1 MLQVDEAMKTT
12 HFHIVTR
19 KETPQDAEIIS
30 HQLMIRAGLIRK
42 LGAGLY
48 TWSPLGLRVL
58 QKVENIIREE
68 MNASG
73 ALEMLMP
80 AVQPKELWQET
91 GRIDDFGGQLLAIH
105 DRAERDY
112 FFGPT
117 HEEVITD
124 FVRNEVNSYKQ
135 LPINFYQI
143 QTKFRDEIRPRFGVM
158 RSREFIMKDAY
169 SFHMSKDSLVE
180 TYQNMHQTYCRII
193 ERIGL
198 EYRCV
203 LADSGAIGGS
213 GSQEFHVIAD
223 SGEDAIMYSDTG
235 EYAANIEK
243 CEAVSLL
250 SVRAEAQQSM
260 VKVSTPT
267 QKTIEEVADHLQVE
281 KQQTIKTLLVEGV
294 EGPVALVVRGDHQLN
309 EIKANNLNA
318 VASPFRMLNDEE
330 IKNVAGCEPGFIGVK
345 DLNCHVVVDRTV
357 ANMSDFICGASENGH
372 HLTGVNWDRD
382 ATFQEVADLRDAQV
396 GDPSPDGVG
405 TLQMARGIEVGHIF
419 QLGSKYSEAMNAVVL
434 NEQGKSQAM
443 EMGCYGMGVSRMV
456 AAAIEQNH
464 DDKGIIWPAGIA
476 PFQVAILPMNYQKS
490 ERVRAAA
497 DDLYQQ
503 LSDLGIEVILD
514 DRKVRP
520 GFMMSDFEL
529 LGIPHQVIIG
539 DRALDRGEFEY
550 RMRKDMQS
558 QDVPC
563 DKIIDMLKQS
573 MGS

>member
-1 MLQVDEAMKTT
+1 MKTT
-12 HFHIVTR
+12 QFHLVTR

-30 HQLMIRAGLIRK
+30 HQLMIRSGMIRK

-48 TWSPLGLRVL
+48 TWSPLGVRVL

-68 MNASG
+68 MNKAG

-80 AVQPKELWQET
+80 AVQPKELWEET
-91 GRIDDFGGQLLAIH
+91 GRIEDFGGQLLAIH

-158 RSREFIMKDAY
+158 RSREFIMKDSY
-169 SFHMSKDSLVE
+169 SFHMNKESLVE
-180 TYQNMHQTYCRII
+180 TYQKMHQAYTNII
-193 ERIGL
+193 NRIGL
-198 EYRCV
+198 AFRCV

-223 SGEDAIMYSDTG
+223 SGEDAIMYSDVG

-243 CEAVSLL
+243 CTAVSLIAE
-250 SVRAEAQQSM
+250 RADATQEIE
-260 VKVSTPT
+260 KVETPT
-267 QKTIEEVADHLQVE
+267 QKTIEEVAAYLSVS
-281 KQQTIKTLLVEGV
+281 KAQTIKTLLVEGTD
-294 EGPVALVVRGDHQLN
+294 GPVALVVRGDHQLN
-309 EIKANNLNA
+309 EIKANNLTS
-318 VASPFRMLNDEE
+318 VATPFRMLNDDE
-330 IKNVAGCEPGFIGVK
+330 IKAVAGCDTGFIGVK
-345 DLNCHVVVDRTV
+345 DLNCQVIVDETV
-357 ANMSDFICGASENGH
+357 ANMSDFVCGASENGYH
-372 HLTGVNWDRD
+372 FTGVNWDRD
-382 ATFQEVADLRDAQV
+382 ASFQQVEDLRDAQV

-405 TLQMARGIEVGHIF
+405 TLKMARGIEVGHIF
-419 QLGSKYSEAMNAVVL
+419 QLGSKYSEAMKAVVL

-443 EMGCYGMGVSRMV
+443 EMGCYGMGVTRMV

-490 ERVRAAA
+490 ERVRLAA
-497 DDLYQQ
+497 DELYAE
-503 LSDLGIEVILD
+503 LTALGIEVILD

-529 LGIPHQVIIG
+529 LGVPHQVIIG
-539 DRALDRGEFEY
+539 DRALDRNEVEY
-550 RMRKDMQS
+550 RARIDMDSKDVARDTIVS
-558 QDVPC
+558 FLS
-563 DKIIDMLKQS
+563 DKIS
-573 MGS
+573 A

>member
-1 MLQVDEAMKTT
+1 MRTT
-12 HFHIVTR
+12 AFHLVTR

-30 HQLMIRAGLIRK
+30 HQLMIRTGMIRK

-48 TWSPLGLRVL
+48 TWAPLGLKVL
-58 QKVENIIREE
+58 QKIENIIREE
-68 MNASG
+68 MNAAG

-91 GRIDDFGGQLLAIH
+91 GRIEDFGGQLLAIH

-169 SFHMSKDSLVE
+169 SFHLNHESLVE
-180 TYQNMHQTYCRII
+180 TYEKMKLAYTNII
-193 ERIGL
+193 SRIGL
-198 EYRCV
+198 DFRCV

-223 SGEDAIMYSDTG
+223 SGEDAIMYSETG
-235 EYAANIEK
+235 EYAANLEK
-243 CEAVSLL
+243 CEAVGLL
-250 SVRAEAQQSM
+250 DSRAAATAEIE
-260 VKVSTPT
+260 KIHTPE
-267 QKTIEEVADHLQVE
+267 QKTIDSVAAFLQVD
-281 KQQTIKTLLVEGV
+281 KTQTIKTLLVAGV
-294 EGPVALVVRGDHQLN
+294 DEPVALVVRGDHSLN
-309 EIKANNLNA
+309 EVKANNLA
-318 VASPFRMLNDEE
+318 SVASPLRMLDDDE
-330 IKNVAGCEPGFIGVK
+330 IKAVAGCDAGSIGVK
-345 DLNCHVVVDRTV
+345 GFKGHVVVDRTV
-357 ANMSDFICGASENGH
+357 ANMSDFICGANENDYH
-372 HLTGVNWDRD
+372 FTGVNWDRD
-382 ATFQEVADLRDAQV
+382 ASFDEIQDIRDAQV

-405 TLQMARGIEVGHIF
+405 TLNVARGIEVGHIF
-419 QLGSKYSEAMNAVVL
+419 QLGNKYSKAMNAVVL

-443 EMGCYGMGVSRMV
+443 EMGCYGMGVTRMV

-464 DDKGIIWPAGIA
+464 DDKGIIWPANIA
-476 PFQVAILPMNYQKS
+476 PFAVAILPMNYQKS
-490 ERVRAAA
+490 ERVRRTA
-497 DDLYQQ
+497 DELYESLTSQ
-503 LSDLGIEVILD
+503 GIEVILD

-539 DRALDRGEFEY
+539 DRALDENEVEY
-550 RMRKDMQS
+550 RNRTDMESIRVSRDTINDFLAEQI
-558 QDVPC
+558 
-563 DKIIDMLKQS
+563 KA
-573 MGS
+573 

>member
-1 MLQVDEAMKTT
+1 MRTT
-12 HFHIVTR
+12 AFHLVTR

-30 HQLMIRAGLIRK
+30 HQLMIRTGMIRK

-68 MNASG
+68 MNAAG
-73 ALEMLMP
+73 GLEMLMP

-91 GRIDDFGGQLLAIH
+91 GRIEDFGGQLLVIH

-124 FVRNEVNSYKQ
+124 FVRNEINSYKQ

-158 RSREFIMKDAY
+158 RAREFIMKDAY
-169 SFHMSKDSLVE
+169 SFHLTQESLE
-180 TYQNMHQTYCRII
+180 ATYQNMKKAYTNII
-193 ERIGL
+193 NRIGL
-198 EYRCV
+198 DFRCV

-223 SGEDAIMYSDTG
+223 SGEDAIMYSDIG
-235 EYAANIEK
+235 EYAANLEQ

-250 SVRAEAQQSM
+250 SERKEATE
-260 VKVSTPT
+260 KLEKISTPG
-267 QKTIEEVADHLQVE
+267 QKTIDELCNFLAIDSSH
-281 KQQTIKTLLVEGV
+281 TIKTLLVEGI
-294 EGPVALVVRGDHQLN
+294 EKPVALVVRGDHSLN
-309 EIKANNLNA
+309 EVKAVNLATVASPLRMLNEDEIKA
-318 VASPFRMLNDEE
+318 VTGCD
-330 IKNVAGCEPGFIGVK
+330 AGSIGVK
-345 DLNCHVVVDRTV
+345 DLDATTVIIDRTV
-357 ANMSDFICGASENGH
+357 ANMSNFVCGANENDFH
-372 HLTGVNWDRD
+372 YTGVNWQRD
-382 ATFQEVADLRDAQV
+382 ANFDSIEDLRDAMV

-405 TLQMARGIEVGHIF
+405 TLLMARGIEVGHIF
-419 QLGSKYSEAMNAVVL
+419 QLGNKYSKAMNAVVL

-443 EMGCYGMGVSRMV
+443 EMGCYGMGVTRMV

-464 DDKGIIWPAGIA
+464 DDKGIIWPANIA
-476 PFQVAILPMNYQKS
+476 PFSVAILPMNYQKS
-490 ERVRAAA
+490 ERVKRAA
-497 DDLYQQ
+497 DELYAKLQAQ
-503 LSDLGIEVILD
+503 GIEVILD

-520 GFMMSDFEL
+520 GFMLSDFEL

-539 DRALDRGEFEY
+539 DRSLDENQIEY
-550 RMRKDMQS
+550 RNRTDMEAL
-558 QDVPC
+558 
-563 DKIIDMLKQS
+563 KISRDTIESMLIEKIKA
-573 MGS
+573 

>member
-1 MLQVDEAMKTT
+1 MRTT
-12 HFHIVTR
+12 DFHLVTR

-30 HQLMIRAGLIRK
+30 HQLMIRTGMIRK

-68 MNASG
+68 MNAVG
-73 ALEMLMP
+73 GLEMLMP

-91 GRIDDFGGQLLAIH
+91 GRIADFGDQLLAIH

-124 FVRNEVNSYKQ
+124 FVRNEINSYKQ

-169 SFHMSKDSLVE
+169 SFHLTQESLE
-180 TYQNMHQTYCRII
+180 NTYQNMKLAYTNII
-193 ERIGL
+193 NRIGL
-198 EYRCV
+198 DFRCV

-223 SGEDAIMYSDTG
+223 SGEDAIMYSDIG
-235 EYAANIEK
+235 EYAANLEK
-243 CEAVSLL
+243 CEAVNLL
-250 SVRAEAQQSM
+250 PERKDATAELE
-260 VKVSTPT
+260 KISTPG
-267 QKTIEEVADHLQVE
+267 QKTIDELCHFLSIDSIHS
-281 KQQTIKTLLVEGV
+281 IKTLLVEGM
-294 EGPVALVVRGDHQLN
+294 EKPVALVVRGDHSLN
-309 EIKANNLNA
+309 EVKAVNLAA
-318 VASPFRMLNDEE
+318 VAAPLRMLNDDE
-330 IKNVAGCEPGFIGVK
+330 IKALTGADAGSIGVK
-345 DLNCHVVVDRTV
+345 DLDATIIVDRTV
-357 ANMSDFICGASENGH
+357 ANMNDFVCGANENDFH
-372 HLTGVNWDRD
+372 YTGVNWQRD
-382 ATFQEVADLRDAQV
+382 ADFDSIEDLRDAMV

-405 TLQMARGIEVGHIF
+405 TLMVARGIEVGHIF
-419 QLGSKYSEAMNAVVL
+419 QLGSKYSKAMNAVVL

-443 EMGCYGMGVSRMV
+443 EMGCYGMGVTRMV

-464 DDKGIIWPAGIA
+464 DDKGIIWPANIA
-476 PFQVAILPMNYQKS
+476 PFSVAILPMNYQKS
-490 ERVRAAA
+490 ERVKRAA
-497 DDLYQQ
+497 DELYANLQAQ
-503 LSDLGIEVILD
+503 GIEVILD

-539 DRALDRGEFEY
+539 DRSLDENQVEY
-550 RMRKDMQS
+550 RNRTDMES
-558 QDVPC
+558 L
-563 DKIIDMLKQS
+563 KISRDTIESMLIEKIKA
-573 MGS
+573 

>member
-1 MLQVDEAMKTT
+1 MKTT
-12 HFHIVTR
+12 QFHIVTR

-48 TWSPLGLRVL
+48 TWSPLGFRVL

-68 MNASG
+68 MNKAG

-169 SFHMSKDSLVE
+169 SFHMSKESLVE
-180 TYQNMHQTYCRII
+180 TYEKMHQAYGNII
-193 ERIGL
+193 DRIGL

-243 CEAVSLL
+243 CTAISLIAE
-250 SVRAEAQQSM
+250 RAEAAQSLE
-260 VKVSTPT
+260 KVDTPT
-267 QKTIEEVADHLQVE
+267 QKTIEEVANHLSVD
-281 KQQTIKTLLVEGV
+281 KSQTIKTLLVEGV

-309 EIKANNLNA
+309 EIKAGNLAA
-318 VASPFRMLNDEE
+318 VASPFRMLNDDE
-330 IKNVAGCEPGFIGVK
+330 IKQVAGCEAGFIGVK
-345 DLNCHVVVDRTV
+345 DLSCHIIVDSTV
-357 ANMSDFICGASENGH
+357 ANMSDFVCGASENGF

-382 ATFQEVADLRDAQV
+382 ASYQQVEDLRDAQV

-405 TLQMARGIEVGHIF
+405 TLKMARGIEVGHIF
-419 QLGSKYSEAMNAVVL
+419 QLGSKYSEAMKAVVL

-443 EMGCYGMGVSRMV
+443 EMGCYGMGVTRMV

-464 DDKGIIWPAGIA
+464 DEKGIIWPAGIA

-490 ERVRAAA
+490 ERVRLAA
-497 DDLYQQ
+497 DELYQT
-503 LSDLGIEVILD
+503 LSDMGIEVILD

-529 LGIPHQVIIG
+529 LGVPHQVIIG
-539 DRALDRGEFEY
+539 DRALDRNEVEY
-550 RMRKDMQS
+550 RAR
-558 QDVPC
+558 
-563 DKIIDMLKQS
+563 IDMASKDISHDTIVNFLAEQIKA
-573 MGS
+573 

>member
-1 MLQVDEAMKTT
+1 MRTT
-12 HFHIVTR
+12 AFHLVTR

-30 HQLMIRAGLIRK
+30 HQLMIRTGMIRK

-48 TWSPLGLRVL
+48 TWAPLGLRVL

-68 MNASG
+68 MNNSG

-124 FVRNEVNSYKQ
+124 FVRNEINSYKQ

-169 SFHMSKDSLVE
+169 SFHLTQESLEE
-180 TYQNMHQTYCRII
+180 TYQKMKQAYTNII
-193 ERIGL
+193 SRIGL
-198 EYRCV
+198 DFRCV

-223 SGEDAIMYSDTG
+223 SGEDAIMYSDSG
-235 EYAANIEK
+235 EYAANLEK
-243 CEAVSLL
+243 CEAVNLL
-250 SVRAEAQQSM
+250 PTRQDATQALQ
-260 VKVSTPT
+260 KVSTPG
-267 QKTIEEVADHLQVE
+267 QKTIDDLSLFLGVNSD
-281 KQQTIKTLLVEGV
+281 QTVKTLLVEGT
-294 EGPVALVVRGDHQLN
+294 EKPVALVVRGDHSLN
-309 EIKANNLNA
+309 EVKAVNLAA
-318 VASPFRMLNDEE
+318 VASPLRMINDDE
-330 IKNVAGCEPGFIGVK
+330 IKALTGCDAGSIGVK
-345 DLNCHVVVDRTV
+345 DLDALVIVDRTV
-357 ANMSDFICGASENGH
+357 ANMSDFICGANENDF
-372 HLTGVNWDRD
+372 HLTGVNWERD
-382 ATFQEVADLRDAQV
+382 ANFDAIEDLRDAVV

-405 TLQMARGIEVGHIF
+405 TLQVARGIEVGHIF
-419 QLGSKYSEAMNAVVL
+419 QLGNKYSKAMNAVVL

-443 EMGCYGMGVSRMV
+443 EMGCYGMGVTRMV

-464 DDKGIIWPAGIA
+464 DDKGIIWPASIA
-476 PFQVAILPMNYQKS
+476 PFSVAILPMNYQKS
-490 ERVRAAA
+490 ERVKRAA
-497 DDLYQQ
+497 DELYANLQAQ
-503 LSDLGIEVILD
+503 GVEVILD

-529 LGIPHQVIIG
+529 IGIPHQVIIG
-539 DRALDRGEFEY
+539 DRSLDENQVEY
-550 RMRKDMQS
+550 RNRVDMES
-558 QDVPC
+558 S
-563 DKIIDMLKQS
+563 KINRDTIASMLVEKIKA
-573 MGS
+573 

>member
-1 MLQVDEAMKTT
+1 MRTT
-12 HFHIVTR
+12 AFHLVTR

-30 HQLMIRAGLIRK
+30 HQLMIRTGMIRK

-48 TWSPLGLRVL
+48 TWAPLGVRVL
-58 QKVENIIREE
+58 QKVEQIIREE

-80 AVQPKELWQET
+80 AVQPKELWEET
-91 GRIDDFGGQLLAIH
+91 GRINDFGGQLLAIH

-117 HEEVITD
+117 HEEVITE
-124 FVRNEVNSYKQ
+124 FVRNEINSYKQ

-169 SFHMSKDSLVE
+169 SFHLSQESLAE
-180 TYQNMHQTYCRII
+180 TYEKMQQAYTKII
-193 ERIGL
+193 DRIGL
-198 EYRCV
+198 DFRCV

-235 EYAANIEK
+235 EYAANLEK
-243 CEAVSLL
+243 CEAASLL
-250 SVRAEAQQSM
+250 NERAAAAQALE
-260 VKVSTPT
+260 KVHTPN
-267 QKTIEEVADHLQVE
+267 QKTIEGVAEFLGISSE
-281 KQQTIKTLLVEGV
+281 QTTKTLLVEGV
-294 EGPVALVVRGDHQLN
+294 EGPVALVVRGDHSLN
-309 EIKANNLNA
+309 EVKANNLAA
-318 VASPFRMLNDEE
+318 VASPLRFLDDKE
-330 IKNVAGCEPGFIGVK
+330 IKATAGCDAGSIGVK
-345 DLNCHVVVDRTV
+345 GLNCHIIVDRTV
-357 ANMSDFICGASENGH
+357 ANMSDFVCGANEDDY
-372 HLTGVNWDRD
+372 HLTGVNWERD
-382 ATFQEVADLRDAQV
+382 ASFAATEDIRDALV
-396 GDPSPDGVG
+396 GDPSPDGEG

-419 QLGSKYSEAMNAVVL
+419 QLGNKYSTAMNAVVL

-443 EMGCYGMGVSRMV
+443 EMGCYGMGVTRMV

-464 DDKGIIWPAGIA
+464 DDKGIIWPANIA
-476 PFQVAILPMNYQKS
+476 PFTVAILPMNYQKS
-490 ERVRAAA
+490 ERVKKAS
-497 DDLYQQ
+497 DELYEALMAQ
-503 LSDLGIEVILD
+503 GIEVILD

-539 DRALDRGEFEY
+539 DRALDQNEVEY
-550 RMRKDMQS
+550 RHRSDMEKIMVGR
-558 QDVPC
+558 DTINTFLL
-563 DKIIDMLKQS
+563 DKIKA
-573 MGS
+573 

>member
-1 MLQVDEAMKTT
+1 MRTT
-12 HFHIVTR
+12 AFHLVTR

-30 HQLMIRAGLIRK
+30 HQLMIRSGMIRK

-48 TWSPLGLRVL
+48 TWAPLGLRVL
-58 QKVENIIREE
+58 QKVEQIIREE

-80 AVQPKELWQET
+80 AVQPKELWEET

-124 FVRNEVNSYKQ
+124 FVRNEINSYKQ

-169 SFHMSKDSLVE
+169 SFHLDQASLEE
-180 TYQNMHQTYCRII
+180 TYQAMKNAYTNII
-193 ERIGL
+193 NRIGL
-198 EYRCV
+198 EFRCV

-223 SGEDAIMYSDTG
+223 SGEDAIMYSDSG
-235 EYAANIEK
+235 EYAANLEK

-250 SVRAEAQQSM
+250 AERQAPGKDLST
-260 VKVSTPT
+260 VETPT
-267 QKTIEEVADHLQVE
+267 QKTIDEVSAHLGIE
-281 KQQTIKTLLVEGV
+281 RAEMIKTLLVAGT
-294 EGPVALVVRGDHQLN
+294 EGPVALVVRGDHSLN
-309 EIKANNLNA
+309 EVKAANLAA
-318 VASPFRMLNDEE
+318 VESPLRMLNDEE
-330 IKNVAGCEPGFIGVK
+330 IKDLAGCEAGFIGVK
-345 DLNCHVVVDRTV
+345 DLNCQIIVDRTV
-357 ANMSDFICGASENGH
+357 ANMSDFTCGANQNGY
-372 HLTGVNWDRD
+372 HLSGVNWERD
-382 ATFQEVADLRDAQV
+382 ADFHAIEDLRDAEV

-405 TLQMARGIEVGHIF
+405 TLKVARGIEVGHIF
-419 QLGSKYSEAMNAVVL
+419 QLGNKYSTAMNAVIL

-464 DDKGIIWPAGIA
+464 DDKGIIWPANIA
-476 PFQVAILPMNYQKS
+476 PFTVAILPMNYQKS
-490 ERVRAAA
+490 ERVKRAA
-497 DDLYQQ
+497 DELYQALTAQ
-503 LSDLGIEVILD
+503 GVEVILD

-539 DRALDRGEFEY
+539 DRALDEGEVEY
-550 RMRKDMQS
+550 RDRRDMASVRVKHDTITQFLTDRL
-558 QDVPC
+558 QA
-563 DKIIDMLKQS
+563 
-573 MGS
+573 

>member
-1 MLQVDEAMKTT
+1 MKTT
-12 HFHIVTR
+12 AFHLVTR

-30 HQLMIRAGLIRK
+30 HQLMIRTGMIRK

-48 TWSPLGLRVL
+48 TWAPLGLRVL

-68 MNASG
+68 MNKSG

-169 SFHMSKDSLVE
+169 SFHLNHESLVE
-180 TYQNMHQTYCRII
+180 TYEKMHDAYTNII
-193 ERIGL
+193 NRIGL
-198 EYRCV
+198 DFRCV

-235 EYAANIEK
+235 SYAANLEK
-243 CEAVSLL
+243 CEAL
-250 SVRAEAQQSM
+250 SALSGRAEATQELTR
-260 VKVSTPT
+260 VHTPDA
-267 QKTIEEVADHLQVE
+267 KTIETVAQFLDIDPT
-281 KQQTIKTLLVEGV
+281 QTVKTLLVEGV
-294 EGPVALVVRGDHQLN
+294 DQAVALVLRGDHNLN
-309 EIKANNLNA
+309 EVKAANLA
-318 VASPFRMLNDEE
+318 EVATPLRMLNDEE
-330 IKNVAGCEPGFIGVK
+330 IKALTGCDAGSIGVK
-345 DLNCHVVVDRTV
+345 DLACHIIVDKTV
-357 ANMSDFICGASENGH
+357 ADMSDFVCGANENDY
-372 HLTGVNWDRD
+372 HLTGVNWERD
-382 ATFQEVADLRDAQV
+382 AHYHAVKDLRDALV
-396 GDPSPDGVG
+396 GDPSPDGQG
-405 TLQMARGIEVGHIF
+405 TLKMARGIEVGHIF
-419 QLGSKYSEAMNAVVL
+419 QLGNKYSKAMNAVVL

-443 EMGCYGMGVSRMV
+443 EMGCYGMGVTRMV

-464 DDKGIIWPAGIA
+464 DDRGIIWPANIA
-476 PFQVAILPMNYQKS
+476 PFTVAILPMNYQKS
-490 ERVRAAA
+490 ERVRRAA
-497 DDLYQQ
+497 DALYEQ
-503 LSDLGIEVILD
+503 LLALGIEVILD

-539 DRALDRGEFEY
+539 DRALDENQLEY
-550 RMRKDMQS
+550 RNRTDMQS
-558 QDVPC
+558 IKVDHDTIVSFLQDQINP
-563 DKIIDMLKQS
+563 
-573 MGS
+573 

>member
-1 MLQVDEAMKTT
+1 MKTT
-12 HFHIVTR
+12 AFHLVTR

-48 TWSPLGLRVL
+48 TWAPLGLRVL
-58 QKVENIIREE
+58 QKIENIIREE
-68 MNASG
+68 MNAAG

-80 AVQPKELWQET
+80 AVQPKELWEET

-169 SFHMSKDSLVE
+169 SFHLTQESLAE
-180 TYQNMHQTYCRII
+180 TYEAMKQAYTNII
-193 ERIGL
+193 SRIGL
-198 EYRCV
+198 DFRCV

-223 SGEDAIMYSDTG
+223 SGEDAIMYSDSG

-243 CEAVSLL
+243 CEAVGLIEQ
-250 SVRAEAQQSM
+250 RADAKTPLT
-260 VKVSTPT
+260 KVHTPA
-267 QKTIEEVADHLQVE
+267 QKTIDEIAGFLEVD
-281 KQQTIKTLLVEGV
+281 KSQTVKTLLVDGV
-294 EGPVALVVRGDHQLN
+294 EKPVALVIRGDHNLN
-309 EIKANNLNA
+309 EIKAGNLPQ
-318 VASPFRMLNDEE
+318 VASPLRMLNDDE
-330 IKNVAGCEPGFIGVK
+330 IKSLAGCDAGSIGVK
-345 DLNCHVVVDRTV
+345 NLACHIIVDRTV
-357 ANMSDFICGASENGH
+357 ANMSDFVCGANETDY

-382 ATFQEVADLRDAQV
+382 AQFDEIQDIRDAQV
-396 GDPSPDGVG
+396 GDPSPDGIG
-405 TLQMARGIEVGHIF
+405 TLQLARGIEVGHIF
-419 QLGSKYSEAMNAVVL
+419 QLGNKYSKAMNAVVL

-443 EMGCYGMGVSRMV
+443 EMGCYGMGVTRMV

-464 DDKGIIWPAGIA
+464 DDRGIIWPSNIA
-476 PFQVAILPMNYQKS
+476 PFSVAILPMNYQKS
-490 ERVRAAA
+490 ERVRRAA
-497 DDLYQQ
+497 DELYEALIAQ
-503 LSDLGIEVILD
+503 GFEVILD

-529 LGIPHQVIIG
+529 IGVPHQVIIG
-539 DRALDRGEFEY
+539 DRALDEDQVEY
-550 RMRKDMQS
+550 RNRTVMKSERISRDTITTFLL
-558 QDVPC
+558 
-563 DKIIDMLKQS
+563 DKTNP
-573 MGS
+573 

>member
-1 MLQVDEAMKTT
+1 MKTT
-12 HFHIVTR
+12 VFHLVTR

-30 HQLMIRAGLIRK
+30 HQLMIRTGMIRK

-48 TWSPLGLRVL
+48 TWAPLGMRVL
-58 QKVENIIREE
+58 QKVEQIIREE
-68 MNASG
+68 MNAVG
-73 ALEMLMP
+73 GLEMLMP

-169 SFHMSKDSLVE
+169 SFHLTQESLE
-180 TYQNMHQTYCRII
+180 QTYQSMKHAYTQII
-193 ERIGL
+193 DRIGL
-198 EYRCV
+198 DFRCV

-235 EYAANIEK
+235 EYAANLEK
-243 CEAVSLL
+243 CEAVSLIDE
-250 SVRAEAQQSM
+250 RKEATEELN
-260 VKVSTPT
+260 KVSTPG
-267 QKTIEEVADHLQVE
+267 QKTIDELSDFLRVASN
-281 KQQTIKTLLVEGV
+281 QTIKTLLVEGT
-294 EGPVALVVRGDHQLN
+294 EKPVALVVRGDHSLN
-309 EIKANNLNA
+309 EIKAVNLNA
-318 VASPFRMLNDEE
+318 VASPLRMLNDEE
-330 IKNVAGCEPGFIGVK
+330 IKALTGCDAGSIGVMG
-345 DLNCHVVVDRTV
+345 LNATVIVDRTV
-357 ANMSDFICGASENGH
+357 ANMSDFICGANENDF
-372 HLTGVNWDRD
+372 HLTGVNWGRD
-382 ATFQEVADLRDAQV
+382 ANFDSVEDLRDAMV

-405 TLQMARGIEVGHIF
+405 VLLEARGIEVGHIF
-419 QLGSKYSEAMNAVVL
+419 QLGNKYSTAMNAVVL

-443 EMGCYGMGVSRMV
+443 EMGCYGMGVTRMV

-464 DDKGIIWPAGIA
+464 DDKGIIWPANIA
-476 PFQVAILPMNYQKS
+476 PFQVAILPMNYLKS
-490 ERVRAAA
+490 ERVKRAA
-497 DDLYQQ
+497 DELYENLKAQ
-503 LSDLGIEVILD
+503 GVEVILD

-539 DRALDRGEFEY
+539 DRSLDENQVEY
-550 RMRKDMQS
+550 RNRTDMES
-558 QDVPC
+558 L
-563 DKIIDMLKQS
+563 KISRDTIESILVEKIKA
-573 MGS
+573 

>member
-1 MLQVDEAMKTT
+1 MRTT
-12 HFHIVTR
+12 AFHLVTR

-30 HQLMIRAGLIRK
+30 HQLMIRTGMIRK

-48 TWSPLGLRVL
+48 TWAPLGLKVL

-68 MNASG
+68 MNAAG

-124 FVRNEVNSYKQ
+124 FVRNEINSYKQ

-169 SFHMSKDSLVE
+169 SFHLNHESLVE
-180 TYQNMHQTYCRII
+180 TYEKMKQAYTNII

-198 EYRCV
+198 DFRCV

-235 EYAANIEK
+235 EYAANLEK

-250 SVRAEAQQSM
+250 EKRAPATAEIN
-260 VKVSTPT
+260 KVHTPD
-267 QKTIEEVADHLQVE
+267 QKTIESVSAFLSVD
-281 KQQTIKTLLVEGV
+281 KTQTVKTLLVEGV
-294 EGPVALVVRGDHQLN
+294 EKPVALVVRGDHSLN
-309 EIKANNLNA
+309 EVKAGNLSQVASPLRMLTDEEINA
-318 VASPFRMLNDEE
+318 VAGCD
-330 IKNVAGCEPGFIGVK
+330 AGSIGVK
-345 DLNCHVVVDRTV
+345 DLACYIIVDRTV
-357 ANMSDFICGASENGH
+357 ANMNDFVCGANENDY

-382 ATFQEVADLRDAQV
+382 ASFDDIQDIRDAQE
-396 GDPSPDGVG
+396 GDPSPDGEGLLKV
-405 TLQMARGIEVGHIF
+405 ARGIEVGHIF
-419 QLGSKYSEAMNAVVL
+419 QLGNKYSKAMNAVVL
-434 NEQGKSQAM
+434 NEQGKAQAM
-443 EMGCYGMGVSRMV
+443 EMGCYGMGVTRMV

-464 DDKGIIWPAGIA
+464 DEKGIIWPANIA
-476 PFQVAILPMNYQKS
+476 PYTVAILPMNYQKS
-490 ERVRAAA
+490 ERVRRTA
-497 DDLYQQ
+497 DELYET
-503 LSDLGIEVILD
+503 LSSQGIEVILD

-539 DRALDRGEFEY
+539 DRALDENEVEY
-550 RMRKDMQS
+550 RNRTDMES
-558 QDVPC
+558 TRISRDT
-563 DKIIDMLKQS
+563 INEFLAKQIQA
-573 MGS
+573 

>member
-1 MLQVDEAMKTT
+1 MRTT
-12 HFHIVTR
+12 AFHLVTR

-48 TWSPLGLRVL
+48 TWAPLGLRVL
-58 QKVENIIREE
+58 QKVETIIREE
-68 MNASG
+68 MNHAG

-91 GRIDDFGGQLLAIH
+91 GRIEDFGGQLLAIH

-169 SFHMSKDSLVE
+169 SFHLSQESLE
-180 TYQNMHQTYCRII
+180 ATYQTMKQAYTNII
-193 ERIGL
+193 NRIGL
-198 EYRCV
+198 EFRCV

-235 EYAANIEK
+235 EYAANLEK

-250 SVRAEAQQSM
+250 NDRKDPQQDLG
-260 VKVSTPT
+260 KVHTPEI
-267 QKTIEEVADHLQVE
+267 KTIESLSEFLQVE
-281 KQQTIKTLLVEGV
+281 KTETIKTLLVDGTD
-294 EGPVALVVRGDHQLN
+294 GPVALVVRGDHSLN
-309 EIKANNLNA
+309 EVKANNL
-318 VASPFRMLNDEE
+318 ASVVSPLRMLNDDE
-330 IKNVAGCEPGFIGVK
+330 IKKVAGCDAGSIGVK
-345 DLNCHVVVDRTV
+345 ALNCHVIVDRTV
-357 ANMSDFICGASENGH
+357 ANMSDFVCGANETDF
-372 HLTGVNWDRD
+372 HLTGVNWSRD
-382 ATFQEVADLRDAQV
+382 AEYHAVEDIRDAQV
-396 GDPSPDGVG
+396 GDPSPDGNGSLKV
-405 TLQMARGIEVGHIF
+405 ARGIEVGHIF
-419 QLGSKYSEAMNAVVL
+419 QLGNKYSKAMNAVVL

-443 EMGCYGMGVSRMV
+443 EMGCYGMGVTRMV

-464 DDKGIIWPAGIA
+464 DEKGIIWPANIA
-476 PFQVAILPMNYQKS
+476 PFTVAILPMNYQKS
-490 ERVRAAA
+490 ERVKRAA
-497 DDLYQQ
+497 DELYEN
-503 LSDLGIEVILD
+503 LKAKGVEVILD

-529 LGIPHQVIIG
+529 LGIPHQIIIG
-539 DRALDRGEFEY
+539 DRALDENKLEY
-550 RMRKDMQS
+550 RNRVDMES
-558 QDVPC
+558 TKIDHDTIVSHLMDVI
-563 DKIIDMLKQS
+563 KA
-573 MGS
+573 

>member
-1 MLQVDEAMKTT
+1 MRTT
-12 HFHIVTR
+12 AFHLVTR

-48 TWSPLGLRVL
+48 TWAPLGLRVL
-58 QKVENIIREE
+58 QKVESIIREE
-68 MNASG
+68 MNDAG

-91 GRIDDFGGQLLAIH
+91 GRIEDFGGQLLAIK

-169 SFHMSKDSLVE
+169 SFHLSQESLE
-180 TYQNMHQTYCRII
+180 ATYEKMKQAYTNII
-193 ERIGL
+193 NRIGL
-198 EYRCV
+198 DFRCV

-223 SGEDAIMYSDTG
+223 SGEDAIMFSDSG
-235 EYAANIEK
+235 EYAANLEK

-250 SVRAEAQQSM
+250 SERVEPQQGIE
-260 VKVSTPT
+260 KVHTPEI
-267 QKTIEEVADHLQVE
+267 KTIDAVSQFFNVDSS
-281 KQQTIKTLLVEGV
+281 QTIKTLLVEGV
-294 EGPVALVVRGDHQLN
+294 EGSVALVVRGDHSLN
-309 EIKANNLNA
+309 EVKANNLAA
-318 VASPFRMLNDEE
+318 VASPLRMLNDDE
-330 IKNVAGCEPGFIGVK
+330 IKQVAGCDAGSIGVK
-345 DLNCHVVVDRTV
+345 DLDCQIIVDRTV
-357 ANMSDFICGASENGH
+357 AQMSDFVSGANETDYH
-372 HLTGVNWDRD
+372 YKGVNWDRD
-382 ATFQEVADLRDAQV
+382 AQFNQVEDIRDAEV
-396 GDPSPDGVG
+396 GDPSPDGEG
-405 TLQMARGIEVGHIF
+405 TLKVARGIEVGHIF
-419 QLGSKYSEAMNAVVL
+419 QLGNKYSKAMNAVVL

-443 EMGCYGMGVSRMV
+443 EMGCYGMGVTRMV

-464 DDKGIIWPAGIA
+464 DDKGIIWPANIA
-476 PFQVAILPMNYQKS
+476 PFTVAILPMNYQKS
-490 ERVRAAA
+490 ERVKRAA
-497 DDLYQQ
+497 DELYENLKSQ
-503 LSDLGIEVILD
+503 GIEVILD

-529 LGIPHQVIIG
+529 IGIPHQVIIG
-539 DRALDRGEFEY
+539 DRALDENKVEY
-550 RMRKDMQS
+550 RNRVDMES
-558 QDVPC
+558 V
-563 DKIIDMLKQS
+563 KIDHATIVNHLINSIKA
-573 MGS
+573 

>member
-1 MLQVDEAMKTT
+1 MKTT
-12 HFHIVTR
+12 AFHLVTR

-30 HQLMIRAGLIRK
+30 HQLMIRTGMIRK

-48 TWSPLGLRVL
+48 TWAPLGLRVL
-58 QKVENIIREE
+58 QKVEQIIRDE

-91 GRIDDFGGQLLAIH
+91 GRIEDFGGQLLAIK

-124 FVRNEVNSYKQ
+124 FVRNEINSYKQ

-169 SFHMSKDSLVE
+169 SFHLTQESLE
-180 TYQNMHQTYCRII
+180 QTYQTMQQAYTNII
-193 ERIGL
+193 NRIGL
-198 EYRCV
+198 DFRCV

-223 SGEDAIMYSDTG
+223 SGEDAIMYSDSG
-235 EYAANIEK
+235 DYAANLEK

-250 SVRAEAQQSM
+250 HERQAPTAALN
-260 VKVSTPT
+260 KVSTPG
-267 QKTIEEVADHLQVE
+267 QKTIEDLCKFLAIDSS
-281 KQQTIKTLLVEGV
+281 QTIKTLLVAGTEK
-294 EGPVALVVRGDHQLN
+294 PVALVVRGDHSLN
-309 EIKANNLNA
+309 EVKAANLAA
-318 VASPFRMLNDEE
+318 VASPLRMIDDEE
-330 IKNVAGCEPGFIGVK
+330 IKALTGCDAGSIGVK
-345 DLNCHVVVDRTV
+345 GLDTTIIVDRTV
-357 ANMSDFICGASENGH
+357 ANMSDFVCGGNENDFH
-372 HLTGVNWDRD
+372 YTGVNWERD
-382 ATFQEVADLRDAQV
+382 ANFDAIEDLRDAMV

-405 TLQMARGIEVGHIF
+405 TLQVARGIEVGHIF
-419 QLGSKYSEAMNAVVL
+419 QLGNKYSKAMNAVVL
-434 NEQGKSQAM
+434 NEQGKSKAM

-456 AAAIEQNH
+456 AAAIEQHH
-464 DDKGIIWPAGIA
+464 DDKGIIWPANIA
-476 PFQVAILPMNYQKS
+476 PFSVAILPMNYQKS
-490 ERVRAAA
+490 ERVKQAA
-497 DDLYQQ
+497 DELYAKLQAR
-503 LSDLGIEVILD
+503 GIEVILD

-539 DRALDRGEFEY
+539 DRSLDENQVEY
-550 RMRKDMQS
+550 RNRTDMES
-558 QDVPC
+558 M
-563 DKIIDMLKQS
+563 KINRDTIETVLAEKIKA
-573 MGS
+573 

>member
-1 MLQVDEAMKTT
+1 MRTT
-12 HFHIVTR
+12 DFHLVTR

-30 HQLMIRAGLIRK
+30 HQLMIRTGMIRK

-68 MNASG
+68 MNATG

-91 GRIDDFGGQLLAIH
+91 GRIEDFGGQLLAIH

-124 FVRNEVNSYKQ
+124 FVRNEINSYKQ

-169 SFHMSKDSLVE
+169 SFHLNQESLE
-180 TYQNMHQTYCRII
+180 STYQTMKVAYSNII
-193 ERIGL
+193 NRIGL
-198 EYRCV
+198 DFRCV

-223 SGEDAIMYSDTG
+223 SGEDAIMYSDSG
-235 EYAANIEK
+235 EYAANLEK

-250 SVRAEAQQSM
+250 AERKDASQALK
-260 VKVSTPT
+260 KVSTPG
-267 QKTIEEVADHLQVE
+267 QKTIDDLCLFLGVDSS
-281 KQQTIKTLLVEGV
+281 QTIKTLLVEGT
-294 EGPVALVVRGDHQLN
+294 EKPVALVVRGDHSLN
-309 EIKANNLNA
+309 EVKAVNLA
-318 VASPFRMLNDEE
+318 EVASPLRMLNDDE
-330 IKNVAGCEPGFIGVK
+330 IKALTGCEAGSIGVK
-345 DLNCHVVVDRTV
+345 DLAATIIVDRTV
-357 ANMSDFICGASENGH
+357 ANMNDFICGANENDFH
-372 HLTGVNWDRD
+372 YSGVNWQRD
-382 ATFQEVADLRDAQV
+382 ADFDSIQDLRDAV
-396 GDPSPDGVG
+396 AGDPSPDGVG
-405 TLQMARGIEVGHIF
+405 VLQVARGIEVGHIF
-419 QLGSKYSEAMNAVVL
+419 QLGNKYSTAMNAVVL

-443 EMGCYGMGVSRMV
+443 EMGCYGMGVTRMV

-464 DDKGIIWPAGIA
+464 DDKGIIWPANIA
-476 PFQVAILPMNYQKS
+476 PFAVAILPMNYQKS
-490 ERVRAAA
+490 ERVKRAA
-497 DDLYQQ
+497 DELYANLQAQ
-503 LSDLGIEVILD
+503 GVEVILD

-529 LGIPHQVIIG
+529 IGIPHQVIIG
-539 DRALDRGEFEY
+539 DRSLDENQVEY
-550 RMRKDMQS
+550 RNRTDMES
-558 QDVPC
+558 T
-563 DKIIDMLKQS
+563 KISRDTIESMLVEKIKA
-573 MGS
+573 

>member
-1 MLQVDEAMKTT
+1 MRTT
-12 HFHIVTR
+12 DFHLVTR

-30 HQLMIRAGLIRK
+30 HQLMIRTGMIRK

-68 MNASG
+68 MNAVG
-73 ALEMLMP
+73 GLEMLMP

-91 GRIDDFGGQLLAIH
+91 GRIEDFGGQLLAIH

-124 FVRNEVNSYKQ
+124 FVRNEINSYKQ

-169 SFHMSKDSLVE
+169 SFHLNQESLE
-180 TYQNMHQTYCRII
+180 ATYQNMKKAYTNII
-193 ERIGL
+193 NRIGL
-198 EYRCV
+198 DFRCV

-223 SGEDAIMYSDTG
+223 SGEDAIMYSDIG
-235 EYAANIEK
+235 EYAANLEK

-250 SVRAEAQQSM
+250 SERKEASEKLE
-260 VKVSTPT
+260 KVSTPG
-267 QKTIEEVADHLQVE
+267 QKTIDELCNFLAIDSSHS
-281 KQQTIKTLLVEGV
+281 IKTLLVEGT
-294 EGPVALVVRGDHQLN
+294 EKPVALVVRGDHSLN
-309 EIKANNLNA
+309 EVKAVNLAA
-318 VASPFRMLNDEE
+318 VASPLRMLNDDE
-330 IKNVAGCEPGFIGVK
+330 IKTVTGCDAGSIGVK
-345 DLNCHVVVDRTV
+345 DLDATIIVDRTV
-357 ANMSDFICGASENGH
+357 ANMSDFVCGANENDFH
-372 HLTGVNWDRD
+372 YTGVNWQRD
-382 ATFQEVADLRDAQV
+382 ANFDSIEDLRDAMV

-405 TLQMARGIEVGHIF
+405 TLLVARGIEVGHIF
-419 QLGSKYSEAMNAVVL
+419 QLGNKYSKAMNAVVL
-434 NEQGKSQAM
+434 NEQGKAQAM
-443 EMGCYGMGVSRMV
+443 EMGCYGMGVTRMV

-464 DDKGIIWPAGIA
+464 DDKGIIWPASIA
-476 PFQVAILPMNYQKS
+476 PFSVAILPMNYQKS
-490 ERVRAAA
+490 ERVKRAA
-497 DDLYQQ
+497 DELYANLQAQ
-503 LSDLGIEVILD
+503 GIEVILD

-539 DRALDRGEFEY
+539 DRSLDENQIEY
-550 RMRKDMQS
+550 RNRTDMES
-558 QDVPC
+558 L
-563 DKIIDMLKQS
+563 KISRDTIESMLIEKIKA
-573 MGS
+573 

>member
-1 MLQVDEAMKTT
+1 MRTT
-12 HFHIVTR
+12 AFHLVTR

-30 HQLMIRAGLIRK
+30 HQLMIRSGMIRK

-48 TWSPLGLRVL
+48 TWAPLGLRVL
-58 QKVENIIREE
+58 QKVEQIIREE

-80 AVQPKELWQET
+80 AVQPKELWEET

-124 FVRNEVNSYKQ
+124 FVRNEINSYKQ

-169 SFHMSKDSLVE
+169 SFHLDQASLEE
-180 TYQNMHQTYCRII
+180 TYQAMKAAYTNII
-193 ERIGL
+193 NRIGL
-198 EYRCV
+198 EFRCV

-223 SGEDAIMYSDTG
+223 SGEDAIMYSDSG
-235 EYAANIEK
+235 EYAANLEK
-243 CEAVSLL
+243 CEAVSLIAERQAPGKDL
-250 SVRAEAQQSM
+250 STVE
-260 VKVSTPT
+260 TPT
-267 QKTIEEVADHLQVE
+267 QKTIDEVSEHLGIE
-281 KQQTIKTLLVEGV
+281 RAEMIKTLLVAGT
-294 EGPVALVVRGDHQLN
+294 EGPVALVVRGDHSLN
-309 EIKANNLNA
+309 EVKAANLAA
-318 VASPFRMLNDEE
+318 VESPLRMLNDEE
-330 IKNVAGCEPGFIGVK
+330 IKALAGCDAGFIGVK
-345 DLNCHVVVDRTV
+345 DLNCQIIVDSTV
-357 ANMSDFICGASENGH
+357 ANMSDFTCGANQNGY
-372 HLTGVNWDRD
+372 HLSGVNWERD
-382 ATFQEVADLRDAQV
+382 AGYQAVEDLRDAEV

-405 TLQMARGIEVGHIF
+405 TLKVARGIEVGHIF
-419 QLGSKYSEAMNAVVL
+419 QLGNKYSTAMNAVIL

-464 DDKGIIWPAGIA
+464 DDKGIIWPANIA
-476 PFQVAILPMNYQKS
+476 PFTVAILPMNYQKS
-490 ERVRAAA
+490 ERVKRAA
-497 DDLYQQ
+497 DELYQALTAQ
-503 LSDLGIEVILD
+503 GVEVILD

-539 DRALDRGEFEY
+539 DRALDEGEVEY
-550 RMRKDMQS
+550 RDRRDMASVRVKHDTITQFLTDRL
-558 QDVPC
+558 QA
-563 DKIIDMLKQS
+563 
-573 MGS
+573 

>member
-1 MLQVDEAMKTT
+1 MRTT
-12 HFHIVTR
+12 DFHLVTR

-30 HQLMIRAGLIRK
+30 HQLMIRAGMIRK

-48 TWSPLGLRVL
+48 TWAPLGLRVL
-58 QKVENIIREE
+58 QKVEHIIREE

-80 AVQPKELWQET
+80 AVQPKELWEET
-91 GRIDDFGGQLLAIH
+91 GRIHDFGGQLLAIH

-124 FVRNEVNSYKQ
+124 FVRNEINSYKQ

-169 SFHMSKDSLVE
+169 SFHLDQASLE
-180 TYQNMHQTYCRII
+180 KTYQKMHQAYTNII
-193 ERIGL
+193 NRIGL
-198 EYRCV
+198 EFRCV

-223 SGEDAIMYSDTG
+223 SGEDAIMYSDSG
-235 EYAANIEK
+235 DYAANLEK

-250 SVRAEAQQSM
+250 AERAAPSEALQ
-260 VKVSTPT
+260 KVATPE
-267 QKTIEEVADHLQVE
+267 QKTIDAVASFLQVD
-281 KQQTIKTLLVEGV
+281 KVNTIKTLLVEGV
-294 EGPVALVVRGDHQLN
+294 DRPVALVLRGDHNLN
-309 EIKANNLNA
+309 EVKANNLA
-318 VASPFRMLNDEE
+318 EVASPLRMLNDEE
-330 IKNVAGCEPGFIGVK
+330 IKAAAGCDAGSIGVK
-345 DLNCHVVVDRTV
+345 DLNCLIVVDQTV
-357 ANMSDFICGASENGH
+357 ANMSDFVCGANEDGYH
-372 HLTGVNWDRD
+372 WTGVNWERD
-382 ATFQEVADLRDAQV
+382 ATFDLVKDLRDAQV
-396 GDPSPDGVG
+396 GEPSPDGVG

-419 QLGSKYSEAMNAVVL
+419 QLGSKYSQAMNAVVL
-434 NEQGKSQAM
+434 NEQGKSQPM
-443 EMGCYGMGVSRMV
+443 EMGCYGMGVTRMV

-464 DDKGIIWPAGIA
+464 DDRGIIWPPNIA
-476 PFQVAILPMNYQKS
+476 PFSVAILPMNYQKS
-490 ERVRAAA
+490 QRVKQAA
-497 DDLYQQ
+497 DHLYAQ
-503 LSDLGIEVILD
+503 LSAQGIEVILD

-539 DRALDRGEFEY
+539 DRALDNDEVEY
-550 RMRKDMQS
+550 RHRAEMEAKNISRATIESFLIGQIKA
-558 QDVPC
+558 
-563 DKIIDMLKQS
+563 
-573 MGS
+573 

>member
-1 MLQVDEAMKTT
+1 MKTT
-12 HFHIVTR
+12 AFHLVTR

-48 TWSPLGLRVL
+48 TWAPLGLRVL
-58 QKVENIIREE
+58 QKIENIIREE
-68 MNASG
+68 MNAAG

-80 AVQPKELWQET
+80 AVQPRELWEET

-169 SFHMSKDSLVE
+169 SFHLTQESLAE
-180 TYQNMHQTYCRII
+180 TYEAMKQAYTKII
-193 ERIGL
+193 SRIGL
-198 EYRCV
+198 NFRCV

-223 SGEDAIMYSDTG
+223 SGEDAIMYSDSG

-243 CEAVSLL
+243 CEAVSLIERRTEPNSEL
-250 SVRAEAQQSM
+250 A
-260 VKVSTPT
+260 KVHTPA
-267 QKTIEEVADHLQVE
+267 QKTIDDIAGFLEVD
-281 KQQTIKTLLVEGV
+281 KTQTVKTLLVEGV
-294 EGPVALVVRGDHQLN
+294 EKPIALVLRGDHNLN
-309 EIKANNLNA
+309 EVKAGNLA
-318 VASPFRMLNDEE
+318 QVASPLRMLNDDE
-330 IKNVAGCEPGFIGVK
+330 IKTLAGCDAGSIGVK
-345 DLNCHVVVDRTV
+345 DLACHIIVDRTV
-357 ANMSDFICGASENGH
+357 ANMSDFICGANETDY
-372 HLTGVNWDRD
+372 HLTGVNWERD
-382 ATFQEVADLRDAQV
+382 AQYNEVQDIRDAQV

-405 TLQMARGIEVGHIF
+405 TLQQARGIEVGHIF
-419 QLGSKYSEAMNAVVL
+419 QLGNKYSKAMNAVVL

-443 EMGCYGMGVSRMV
+443 EMGCYGMGVTRMV

-464 DDKGIIWPAGIA
+464 DDKGIIWPSNIA
-476 PFQVAILPMNYQKS
+476 PFSVAILPMNYQKS
-490 ERVRAAA
+490 ERVRRAA
-497 DDLYQQ
+497 DELYET
-503 LSDLGIEVILD
+503 LLAKGVEVILD

-529 LGIPHQVIIG
+529 IGIPHQVIIG
-539 DRALDRGEFEY
+539 DRALDENEVEY
-550 RMRKDMQS
+550 RNRTDMKSERINRDTITSFLLDQIN
-558 QDVPC
+558 P
-563 DKIIDMLKQS
+563 
-573 MGS
+573 